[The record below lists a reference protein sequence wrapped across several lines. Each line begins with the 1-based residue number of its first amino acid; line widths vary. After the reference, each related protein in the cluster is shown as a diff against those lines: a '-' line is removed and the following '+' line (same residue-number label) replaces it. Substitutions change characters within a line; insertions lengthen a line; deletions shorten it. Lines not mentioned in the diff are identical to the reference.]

1 VINVSQPVIQP
12 ETQKPTIDPNSEGKK
27 EQQKGKSPFQ
37 LAFRRFI
44 RNKMAIA
51 GVIILFIVTMM
62 SVFAPLIVT
71 HDPYTTNLY
80 NTNAEPS
87 SEHWLG
93 TDQSGRDVFSRLM
106 YGGRVSLMIGFAT
119 MVGTVCIGVVLGAL
133 AGYFGRWIDTV
144 VMRLTD
150 VVLALPFLLLV
161 LFVVAMLPQ
170 SGAGTLILILCL
182 AVWPTTA
189 RLVRAEF
196 LSLREQE
203 FVLGARAIGA
213 RDSRIIFRHMLPN
226 TIAPIT
232 VNATLLMGTMI
243 TVEAALSFLG
253 FGVPEPTPTWGNML
267 NAARNFRILSSEPWM
282 WMPPGFLIVITV
294 LSINFIGDGLRDA
307 FDTKSSRR

>member
-1 VINVSQPVIQP
+1 MAI
-12 ETQKPTIDPNSEGKK
+12 
-27 EQQKGKSPFQ
+27 
-37 LAFRRFI
+37 RRFL
-44 RNKMAIA
+44 RNKMAVA
-51 GVIILFIVTMM
+51 GVIILFFIILM

-71 HDPYTTNLY
+71 HDPYSTDLY

-93 TDQSGRDVFSRLM
+93 TDQSGRDLFTRLM
-106 YGGRVSLMIGFAT
+106 YGGRISLMIGFAT
-119 MVGTVCIGVVLGAL
+119 MVGTVCIGALLGAL
-133 AGYFGRWIDTV
+133 AGYYGRWIDTV
-144 VMRLTD
+144 VMRITD

-161 LFVVAMLPQ
+161 LFVVAMIPQ

-203 FVLGARAIGA
+203 YVLSARAIGA
-213 RDSRIIFRHMLPN
+213 RDSRIIFKHMLPN

-267 NAARNFRILSSEPWM
+267 NAARNFRILANEPWV
-282 WMPPGFLIVITV
+282 WMPPGFLIVLTV

>member
-1 VINVSQPVIQP
+1 
-12 ETQKPTIDPNSEGKK
+12 
-27 EQQKGKSPFQ
+27 
-37 LAFRRFI
+37 
-44 RNKMAIA
+44 
-51 GVIILFIVTMM
+51 
-62 SVFAPLIVT
+62 
-71 HDPYTTNLY
+71 
-80 NTNAEPS
+80 
-87 SEHWLG
+87 
-93 TDQSGRDVFSRLM
+93 M

-203 FVLGARAIGA
+203 FVLSARAIGA

-307 FDTKSSRR
+307 FDTKSARR